1 MAITRQ
7 RIDAQGRPI
16 GVAEVVGS
24 STVTQPVGRGYFV
37 EVNGVS
43 VYKPPSSTVSFSP
56 RSSSKSYTTTR
67 TVALPEKEYAK
78 YEGPEEETAR
88 ISLKG
93 VFGSTP
99 KQRQTYVREVED
111 FNRQVKQEKQKVAD
125 YNKEVEAWNKSGRF
139 TTVTET
145 RVVQEK
151 GYDIDIKKTEI
162 QKSQEKVSET
172 KSFLQTPM
180 AKPSTLQL
188 LTAPQFSKKKEEE
201 KPTLFSELKSQA
213 SQRYLTIPRYIGK
226 GFQTIGE
233 SIKTKDI
240 TKVSEPLKTS
250 VGDLKTGV
258 SMVPGTLYGG
268 GKAFVSTAVRT
279 QPFRKDYISGLY
291 SETKA
296 FREELK
302 TPQRQAELILIT
314 GETALA
320 YGVYTAT
327 TPKIVQKPTLRA
339 STRIVDTPSKLKPL
353 TTDAT
358 VAITKY
364 KTVSPEIRSTF
375 FGLKKTP
382 VYYEGKLVSYTPLVK
397 DAKVAGNIFSKK
409 PTSPQQLTSSLKLLE
424 APTKSG
430 LPAVIAKPPKINIL
444 KQTTFK
450 GTETVSG
457 VPKIAQDITPVF
469 QATKGEIKYKIGSKI
484 VTEKVDDL
492 GLLITKQKATVSGQ
506 PLPVG
511 AERFQT
517 IDIFKNQKSDLIQI
531 DPTLIKQTLSKTD
544 TGFIFSKTKPPK
556 TIDLQKFY
564 LAKTDTANIYG
575 FTYLKKDLALRGTKA
590 STRFTP
596 LPESRAI
603 LSQTAESFRLYPPAL
618 PSPSPQVAT
627 GLSASSVFTLKSTG
641 KLDRILAYKKF
652 MDKSK
657 PLTVLTP
664 EKLDVREY
672 FGTLD
677 SGLTQKQ
684 LLKIKYKLDKSEPTA
699 TLKIGESTTTQK
711 SGGLIQELKFETS
724 TKSKTKTAPKLEF
737 EKTRTTVTEPR
748 LATSNLNFRILKPKL
763 KSQIVTA
770 MGSARFSGQS
780 QATREQQRNIL
791 QLSPVTITTPK
802 QKRGQFLGLRTGLI
816 SVQSQAQLQAQ
827 ATTTTQVQDA
837 VNKYEQMTPK
847 IPRFYFKS
855 LPTVRLFK
863 LPGIEERESTKT
875 QGEPAYNVY
884 IKVGSNWV
892 NKTQGQRNLYSA
904 IHHGSDIVDNTVAK
918 SFKIKKGTGTA
929 NIFKYNL
936 PYNINKF
943 YTPSK
948 TRSAKLTG
956 AYIEKNQYAIDT
968 VGERRGLSVAKY
980 LRGKRL

>member
-1 MAITRQ
+1 MAINLFRSSFGNQ
-7 RIDAQGRPI
+7 QYSP
-16 GVAEVVGS
+16 AERGGIMSDLISKYGKSELQNTITKTTKGKPVIR
-24 STVTQPVGRGYFV
+24 TVTRTIAQP
-37 EVNGVS
+37 
-43 VYKPPSSTVSFSP
+43 K
-56 RSSSKSYTTTR
+56 
-67 TVALPEKEYAK
+67 KELIK
-78 YEGPEEETAR
+78 YEGPEEIEPT
-88 ISLKG
+88 IPLKG

-99 KQRQTYVREVED
+99 EQRKTYVREVEEY
-111 FNRQVKQEKQKVAD
+111 NKKIKQEKQKVAD
-125 YNKEVEAWNKSGRF
+125 YNREIEAWNRSGRF
-139 TTVTET
+139 QKVTTKYTET
-145 RVVQEK
+145 PTITTTETATIPLSK
-151 GYDIDIKKTEI
+151 GAQATTKITITKAQTKTPFERLSVISPQID
-162 QKSQEKVSET
+162 
-172 KSFLQTPM
+172 FL
-180 AKPSTLQL
+180 KP
-188 LTAPQFSKKKEEE
+188 KEEE
-201 KPTLFSELKSQA
+201 KPTFFSELKSQA

-226 GFQTIGE
+226 GFQTISE

-240 TKVSEPLKTS
+240 TKVSEPLRTS

-258 SMVPGTLYGG
+258 SMVPGALYGG

-279 QPFRKDYISGLY
+279 QPFRKDYISDLY
-291 SETKA
+291 SETRR

-302 TPQRQAELILIT
+302 TPQRQAELVLII

-320 YGVYTAT
+320 YGVYKAT

-339 STRIVDTPSKLKPL
+339 STKIVDTPSTLKPL

-375 FGLKKTP
+375 FGLRKTP

-409 PTSPQQLTSSLKLLE
+409 PTAPQQLTSSLKLLDT
-424 APTKSG
+424 PTKSG
-430 LPAVIAKPPKINIL
+430 LPAVVTKSPKINIL

-457 VPKIAQDITPVF
+457 VPKIVQDITPVF
-469 QATKGEIKYKIGSKI
+469 QATKGEIKYKIGSRI
-484 VTEKVDDL
+484 VTEKVDDF

-531 DPTLIKQTLSKTD
+531 DPSLIKQTLSKTD

-564 LAKTDTANIYG
+564 LAKTDTSNIYG

-590 STRFTP
+590 STTFTP

-627 GLSASSVFTLKSTG
+627 GLSATTAFTLKSTS
-641 KLDRILAYKKF
+641 KLDRILAYKTF

-684 LLKIKYKLDKSEPTA
+684 LLKIKYKLDKSEPQA
-699 TLKIGESTTTQK
+699 TLKIGEATTTQK
-711 SGGLIQELKFETS
+711 SGGLVQELKFETP
-724 TKSKTKTAPKLEF
+724 TVTKTQTKTPPKLEF
-737 EKTRTTVTEPR
+737 EKTRTTMTEPR
-748 LATSNLNFRILKPKL
+748 LATSNLNFKILKPKL
-763 KSQIVTA
+763 KSQTVTA
-770 MGSARFSGQS
+770 IGSTRFSGQPR
-780 QATREQQRNIL
+780 ATREQQKNIL
-791 QLSPVTITTPK
+791 QLSPATITTPK
-802 QKRGQFLGLRTGLI
+802 QKRGQFIGLRTGLI
-816 SVQSQAQLQAQ
+816 SVQSQSQLQAQ
-827 ATTTTQVQDA
+827 ATTTTQVQEA
-837 VNKYEQMTPK
+837 VNKYEQTAPK

-855 LPTVRLFK
+855 LPKVRPFK
-863 LPGIEERESTKT
+863 LPGIEERESTKR
-875 QGEPAYNVY
+875 QGEPAYDVY
-884 IKVGSNWV
+884 IRVGNNWV
-892 NKTQGQRNLYSA
+892 NKTQGKRNIYSA
-904 IHHGSDIVDNTVAK
+904 IEYGSDIVDNTVTK
-918 SFKIKKGTGTA
+918 SFKIKKGTGRA

-956 AYIEKNQYAIDT
+956 AYIEKNKYAIDT
-968 VGERRGLSVAKY
+968 VGEKQGLSIAKY
-980 LRGKRL
+980 LRGVRII